1 MRRERTPAWPP
12 CQAWPWRPP
21 ETWARQTVQARVLA
35 RQPPQVTGRRVTGP
49 RTKPPPSPPPRAPGV
64 VASLAAPPPSSQAW
78 RPWPRVRLSL
88 RVRPWAWPW
97 ELAPPWTWVPAS
109 ASSLVAPWP
118 CPCSRPQRRKS
129 WSRQSQTQSQIRRR
143 RPRTLPSQTPP
154 PTRHWRPPSRS
165 PRHPSRCPSSPSS
178 RRLFAAACSPQRR
191 EANLARKGER
201 CGGARSLAWCKTARG
216 DSPVHGR
223 QMPPSEPQSAGAK
236 AEERQEGKPR
246 GYRRRQSQRRQAAK
260 AWLVHLEFTRYA
272 DVR

>member
-21 ETWARQTVQARVLA
+21 ETWARQTVLA

-64 VASLAAPPPSSQAW
+64 MASLAVPPPSSQAW
-78 RPWPRVRLSL
+78 RPWPRVRPSLRVRLSLQPSL

-109 ASSLVAPWP
+109 ASSPAAPWP
-118 CPCSRPQRRKS
+118 CPCSRPRRRKS

-178 RRLFAAACSPQRR
+178 RRLFAAACSLGLLQYSVTKCAREKPSAVLAGVFRITHICLCVGLKCPLGATVSTRESRR
-191 EANLARKGER
+191 AS
-201 CGGARSLAWCKTARG
+201 GGQATRLSTSQVAAA
-216 DSPVHGR
+216 
-223 QMPPSEPQSAGAK
+223 AG
-236 AEERQEGKPR
+236 
-246 GYRRRQSQRRQAAK
+246 S
-260 AWLVHLEFTRYA
+260 
-272 DVR
+272 

>member
-78 RPWPRVRLSL
+78 RPWPRVRPSLRPSL
-88 RVRPWAWPW
+88 RVWPWAWPW

-109 ASSLVAPWP
+109 ASSPAAPWP

-143 RPRTLPSQTPP
+143 RPPTLPSQTPP

-178 RRLFAAACSPQRR
+178 RRLFAAACLP
-191 EANLARKGER
+191 
-201 CGGARSLAWCKTARG
+201 WFTARG
-216 DSPVHGR
+216 EAGAREIGR
-223 QMPPSEPQSAGAK
+223 CDGGGVWLAAELGHCLRPKSAGAK
-236 AEERQEGKPR
+236 GEE
-246 GYRRRQSQRRQAAK
+246 
-260 AWLVHLEFTRYA
+260 L
-272 DVR
+272 